1 MEQQPKLDPLTETAL
16 RSLKDIALPPPVS
29 IMPQTWGW
37 LLVAVL
43 LAAAALT
50 WAVVAYRRWQRNAY
64 RREALKRL
72 AVIETAIGNP
82 QGQAEAAEA
91 LCELVKR
98 TALSAWPRAQVA
110 GLSGAEWAKF
120 VAAHGDG
127 AGERLKVLF
136 DDLEY
141 RQQTPLD
148 ADAAGDLVLDTR
160 RWIEEHHVSA

>member
-29 IMPQTWGW
+29 FLPQTWGW

-43 LAAAALT
+43 LAAAALI
-50 WAVVAYRRWQRNAY
+50 WAMVAYRKWQRDAY

-72 AVIETAIGNP
+72 DDIETAMV
-82 QGQAEAAEA
+82 QGKAEAIDA

-98 TALSAWPRAQVA
+98 AALSAWPRAEVA
-110 GLSGAEWAKF
+110 ALSGAEWATF
-120 VAAHGDG
+120 VATHGNGTGD
-127 AGERLKVLF
+127 RLKTLF

-141 RQQTPLD
+141 RRQAQIDPDTSASLI
-148 ADAAGDLVLDTR
+148 LDTR